1 MNPRILL
8 VVALVAQSLITG
20 AAYAENKA
28 GGRPPGGQK
37 SGGNAPG
44 KPPEKKEHTQ
54 EHTTI
59 TSISAESVTIS
70 EGGKAKTFK
79 ITKDTEITLKGQK
92 VKPEDLKAGMRVS
105 VNMGSDTTVASRIN
119 ASDAPKEE
127 SHGDDKSR
135 GGDGK
140 GDKGKAGGDK
150 KK

>member
-8 VVALVAQSLITG
+8 VLALAAQTLITG
-20 AAYAENKA
+20 AAYAENK
-28 GGRPPGGQK
+28 RPPAK
-37 SGGNAPG
+37 PMPG
-44 KPPEKKEHTQ
+44 KNQPKPPEKKEHTQ

-59 TSISAESVTIS
+59 TSINADTIVIS

-79 ITKDTEITLKGQK
+79 ITKDTEIDLKGQK

-105 VNMGSDTTVASRIN
+105 VSMGSDASVASRIN

-127 SHGDDKSR
+127 SHGTD
-135 GGDGK
+135 
-140 GDKGKAGGDK
+140 AK